1 MGDLWSWQKMPN
13 LKGFSL
19 ETNTPRYVLPNR
31 GKFPVCPIKSIDHKL
46 PLTYPRRVV
55 GYHPFLQPLFF
66 CPNYFFLEEGV
77 RDELLFRNCV
87 DILLRSFHSKR
98 RKNKKYW
105 SQITINVPSSSFKK
119 KEESKELCG
128 HPFALISF
136 KKKEESK
143 STSCQCHSLL
153 CTVKQN
159 GIYIMLKDNA
169 SNLYLDKIFLHLS
182 QKFRSKCAFGT
193 T

>member
-105 SQITINVPSSSFKK
+105 SQITFNVPSS
-119 KEESKELCG
+119 
-128 HPFALISF
+128 SF